1 MTLDSNDVDAALAA
15 IPPALE
21 PLKADWLRLM
31 ELAVWGDLASGR
43 LGATGRLRKRL
54 LEVGEG
60 LAGLARPR
68 DWIPH
73 PRERLKSALGA
84 SIKLRDQLELLRRAA
99 QAIDRGADQARLQTE
114 LALFANQIEETLAP
128 LERRLAELL
137 DRLHHAGRDADA
149 EDDPQ

>member
-1 MTLDSNDVDAALAA
+1 MTLDPRDVDDLLAS

-43 LGATGRLRKRL
+43 LGATGRFRKRL

-73 PRERLKSALGA
+73 PRERLKGALGA

-99 QAIDRGADQARLQTE
+99 AAVDRGADQARLHAE
-114 LALFANQIEETLAP
+114 LALFANQLEETLTP
-128 LERRLAELL
+128 LERQLAERL
-137 DRLHHAGRDADA
+137 DRLHQAGRDG
-149 EDDPQ
+149 EDDDP